1 MQERVEG
8 SRSDAIPVM
17 RQLLHHG
24 QSKNGFMRRM
34 DEDMNPYKTGKEFP
48 LMTGHRSNIPLL

>member
-8 SRSDAIPVM
+8 PRSDAITVM

-34 DEDMNPYKTGKEFP
+34 DEDMNPYKTGK
-48 LMTGHRSNIPLL
+48 